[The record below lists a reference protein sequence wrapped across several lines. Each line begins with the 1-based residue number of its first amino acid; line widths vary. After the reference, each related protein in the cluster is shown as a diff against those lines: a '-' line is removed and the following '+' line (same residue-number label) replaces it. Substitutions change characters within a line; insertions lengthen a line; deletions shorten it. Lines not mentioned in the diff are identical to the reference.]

1 MQSKGEAMSIN
12 IVLQTA
18 KLFSEKNVLIFDLE
32 GTLIDTD
39 RSNFLAYQE
48 AFYTVK
54 KVDLASLH
62 KDNARFTRETLKS
75 VAPDLTLEEYEEIV
89 HLKNSLYHKYL
100 EKTEVITSTLEIIK
114 RYAQTN
120 TIVLATRSH
129 KQKADE
135 LLTYHRLSEL
145 FDYRFY
151 REDYDSKEISKFKYA
166 VDFLKID
173 LRFVVVFDNEQ
184 AEIDQARNAGISAE
198 HIVYL

>member
-54 KVDLASLH
+54 KVDLTSLH

-75 VAPDLTLEEYEEIV
+75 VAPDLTLEEYEKIV
-89 HLKNSLYHKYL
+89 HLKNGLYHKYL

-145 FDYRFY
+145 FDYTFY